1 MLDFD
6 RLLGNLQTFFA
17 DVTDLRF
24 ETVEQEQG
32 NSTVIRFQM
41 PDQPL
46 MRGDI
51 LVILREQEILF
62 HGMIRTVEHEGWAVA
77 ADTRGSRLPARHQP
91 PDTL

>member
-1 MLDFD
+1 MPDFD
-6 RLLGNLQTFFA
+6 RLLGNLQTFFV
-17 DVTDLRF
+17 DVSDLRF
-24 ETVEQEQG
+24 ETVEQNQG
-32 NSTVIRFQM
+32 NSTVIRFHM

-77 ADTRGSRLPARHQP
+77 SDTRGSRLPPHSQP
-91 PDTL
+91 GD